1 MSVWWSLLKCGT
13 WHDGQ
18 RANSYPAAL
27 KLGSNKNPASK
38 GRLSRAHIDWTF
50 IDAFWGGVLY
60 NLGAVFVWRAS
71 QKQIFGLVG
80 NLSWACTTSGPRGSA
95 LISIIGQNHGTN
107 TQSTTVFYFYFWL
120 RNEGYHLSKLVIFLL
135 KTSSGIRGG
144 PPTPPHPALQK
155 NSTTSYSMGSIM
167 HLFNSYLFK
176 YMEVIQGWEW
186 HLVEVWPWFGKWSI
200 RKLSQDYRDTK
211 PCSPQNHLHEFHCH
225 FCMN

>member
-1 MSVWWSLLKCGT
+1 MIDHLNCRSDSDSDSQSPDPPTLKGFLHKVIQFWNVLKPLSVWWSLLKCGT

-50 IDAFWGGVLY
+50 IDAFWGGVQY

-95 LISIIGQNHGTN
+95 LISIIGQNHGTHN
-107 TQSTTVFYFYFWL
+107 QPQFWCHGSDYFDFFGQNKVTERRVPPPNLWFFWEKRTRL
-120 RNEGYHLSKLVIFLL
+120 
-135 KTSSGIRGG
+135 
-144 PPTPPHPALQK
+144 
-155 NSTTSYSMGSIM
+155 
-167 HLFNSYLFK
+167 
-176 YMEVIQGWEW
+176 
-186 HLVEVWPWFGKWSI
+186 
-200 RKLSQDYRDTK
+200 
-211 PCSPQNHLHEFHCH
+211 
-225 FCMN
+225 

>member
-1 MSVWWSLLKCGT
+1 MKGFLHKVIWFWNILKPLSVWWSLLKCGT

-27 KLGSNKNPASK
+27 KLGLNKNPASK

-95 LISIIGQNHGTN
+95 LISIIGQTMEHTINHSFGAMEV
-107 TQSTTVFYFYFWL
+107 TTLIFLVKIKL
-120 RNEGYHLSKLVIFLL
+120 RNGGY
-135 KTSSGIRGG
+135 R
-144 PPTPPHPALQK
+144 LQTCDFFDE
-155 NSTTSYSMGSIM
+155 NR
-167 HLFNSYLFK
+167 FRN
-176 YMEVIQGWEW
+176 
-186 HLVEVWPWFGKWSI
+186 
-200 RKLSQDYRDTK
+200 
-211 PCSPQNHLHEFHCH
+211 
-225 FCMN
+225 